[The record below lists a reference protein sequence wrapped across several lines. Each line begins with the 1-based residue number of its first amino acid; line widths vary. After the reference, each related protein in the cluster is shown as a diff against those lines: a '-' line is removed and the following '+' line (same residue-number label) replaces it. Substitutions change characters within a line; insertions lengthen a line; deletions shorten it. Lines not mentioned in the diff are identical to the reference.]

1 MGSER
6 GQSHGVYTYD
16 SLIARYVAQRGLRL
30 FAGSTDPDSSPE
42 DVHDGDFWW
51 DGTDVSIWDE
61 GGGAWITLAGGAG
74 APAGASY
81 VTMAAEGGLT
91 NESVLGP
98 DVIMAD
104 VIASRPAF
112 ATEGRLFYATDEGI
126 VYRDTGAAWVKVAV
140 HEYAELDNRS
150 HTLSAGDHSG
160 SLPEATVSFDTVAG
174 HDHDGTDSKAFVY
187 GVPTAISE
195 GDTAADGVATT
206 PARLDHLHGS
216 PSTWAPTAHKAAHVS
231 GGGDAFAKNDVLV
244 AAAQYLDDIADPSS
258 DAQRI
263 WLEDAGGEIRYWD
276 DAGTPVLRTLVDL
289 ALTQTL
295 ADKTLTQPTI
305 GDFVN
310 ATHDHADA
318 AGGGNIGANPYTITG
333 NWDVSG
339 IAGRIV
345 CQTGAGAPTHSDAEG
360 TLYWDTTNNIFYVN
374 DDGATAW
381 TLVGPGGGAA
391 HTLDSATHT
400 DVAAITEGVG
410 DILVWNGT
418 NWVDLNVG
426 TDGLQLTADSGQTE
440 GVAWAAA
447 GGADPTP
454 HPFLNMGG

>member
-16 SLIARYVAQRGLRL
+16 PLTASYVSQRGLRT
-30 FAGSTDPDSSPE
+30 FAGTVDPNAAPE
-42 DVHDGDFWW
+42 DIHDGDFWW
-51 DGTDVSIWDE
+51 DGTEVKIWNE
-61 GGGAWITLAGGAG
+61 TGSTWIALAGGAG
-74 APAGASY
+74 APVGASY
-81 VTMAAEGGLT
+81 VTMAVEGGLT

-104 VIASRPAF
+104 VVASRPGA
-112 ATEGRLFYATDEGI
+112 ATAGRLFYATDEGI
-126 VYRDTGAAWVKVAV
+126 IYRDTSSAWVKVGV

-187 GVPTAISE
+187 GIPTAIGE
-195 GDTAADGVATT
+195 GDIAADGVATT

-216 PSTWAPTAHKAAHVS
+216 PSTWTPAAHAAS
-231 GGGDAFAKNDVLV
+231 HAGGGGD
-244 AAAQYLDDIADPSS
+244 DI
-258 DAQRI
+258 
-263 WLEDAGGEIRYWD
+263 GGE
-276 DAGTPVLRTLVDL
+276 AM
-289 ALTQTL
+289 
-295 ADKTLTQPTI
+295 
-305 GDFVN
+305 
-310 ATHDHADA
+310 
-318 AGGGNIGANPYTITG
+318 TITG

-339 IAGRIV
+339 ITGRIIV
-345 CQTGAGAPTHSDAEG
+345 QTGAGAPTHSEAEG
-360 TLYWDTTNNIFYVN
+360 TVYWDTTNNILYVN

-400 DVAAITEGVG
+400 DVAAITEQAG
-410 DILVWNGT
+410 DLLVWNGT

-426 TDGLQLTADSGQTE
+426 GDGTQLTADSGQTE

-454 HPFLNMGG
+454 HPYLFMGA